1 HDNGSHDSDQ
11 ETVHVE
17 TTDVTTKTKHRR
29 QPAAYNRTNDP
40 EYAGQNKAA
49 AIVSRHDQFCDSAG
63 NKAKDNPGDDTHS
76 NALLQI
82 KRILSSIKE
91 PSGVSHYSE
100 QFLKQNPLAVLG
112 VLRDLQKG
120 EVPLRISWSN
130 NQFISKIL
138 DVSQERLV
146 IDLGSLEYENRA
158 ALKAENIVVMAETHG
173 AKVEFVLPRLE
184 LSEYQGLP
192 AFVTLL
198 PGNLWFVQRRE
209 YFRISAPLHP
219 AYFCKA
225 KMPDKKEIRFR
236 LFDLSLGGMGAL
248 MDTPK
253 PEGLVEGMRFTQIEL
268 DMAGWGRFYFDA
280 QLIAISERTVVDS
293 KNETI
298 TTPRLSFRFLNVGP
312 GAEREL
318 QRIIYSL
325 EREARERAN
334 KVL

>member
-1 HDNGSHDSDQ
+1 MRN
-11 ETVHVE
+11 
-17 TTDVTTKTKHRR
+17 
-29 QPAAYNRTNDP
+29 
-40 EYAGQNKAA
+40 
-49 AIVSRHDQFCDSAG
+49 
-63 NKAKDNPGDDTHS
+63 
-76 NALLQI
+76 
-82 KRILSSIKE
+82 
-91 PSGVSHYSE
+91 YSE

-112 VLRDLQKG
+112 VLRDLFKG
-120 EVPLRISWSN
+120 EVPLRISWGS

-138 DVSQERLV
+138 EATPDRLV
-146 IDLGSLEYENRA
+146 IDLGSQEHENRA
-158 ALKAENIVVMAETHG
+158 ALRAQNLAVMAETKG

-184 LSEYQGLP
+184 QGDYQNLP
-192 AFVTLL
+192 AFIAPL
-198 PGNLWFVQRRE
+198 PDSLWFVQRRE

-248 MDTPK
+248 MDVAK
-253 PEGLVEGMRFTQIEL
+253 PDGLVEGMRFSQIEL
-268 DMAGWGRFYFDA
+268 DMGGWGRFYFDA
-280 QLIAISERTVVDS
+280 QLISVSERKVVDS

-318 QRIIYSL
+318 QRIIFSL

>member
-1 HDNGSHDSDQ
+1 M
-11 ETVHVE
+11 
-17 TTDVTTKTKHRR
+17 
-29 QPAAYNRTNDP
+29 
-40 EYAGQNKAA
+40 
-49 AIVSRHDQFCDSAG
+49 
-63 NKAKDNPGDDTHS
+63 S
-76 NALLQI
+76 N
-82 KRILSSIKE
+82 
-91 PSGVSHYSE
+91 YSE

-120 EVPLRISWSN
+120 EVPLRMRWSN

-138 DVSQERLV
+138 DVSSDRLIV
-146 IDLGSLEYENRA
+146 DLGSQEHENRA
-158 ALKAENIVVMAETHG
+158 AQRAESISVMAETHG
-173 AKVEFVLPRLE
+173 AKVEFILPRLE
-184 LSEYQGLP
+184 LSEYLGLP
-192 AFVTLL
+192 AFTSPL
-198 PGNLWFVQRRE
+198 PDNLWFVQRRE

-219 AYFCKA
+219 AYFCRA

-253 PEGLVEGMRFTQIEL
+253 PDGLVEGMRFTQIEL
-268 DMAGWGRFYFDA
+268 DMGGWGRFYFDA
-280 QLIAISERTVVDS
+280 QLIAISERKVVDS

-298 TTPRLSFRFLNVGP
+298 STPRLSFRFLNVGP

-318 QRIIYSL
+318 QRIIFSL